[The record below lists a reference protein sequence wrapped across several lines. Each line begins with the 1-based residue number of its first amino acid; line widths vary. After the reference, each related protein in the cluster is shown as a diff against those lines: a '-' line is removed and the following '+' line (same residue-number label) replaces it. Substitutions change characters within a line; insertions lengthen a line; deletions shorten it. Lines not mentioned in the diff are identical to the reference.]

1 MSGAAGE
8 APRLR
13 EVALAGHYFGDLHHA
28 EAGDLAR
35 FLTAPAAS
43 ALMLWFGADAA
54 TLLRDPARFRAL
66 LDHDIATI
74 DAMLT
79 AAIDTI
85 LHHPRFTRLE
95 GSWRGLAWLVTRTE
109 VSDRLKLR
117 VLQTSWPELCRDLER
132 AAEFDQSQIFRRIYE
147 DEFGTPGGEP
157 YGLLVMDYDIRHRP
171 GPGAPTDDVSA
182 LAGLSAIAAAA
193 FAPMIFSAAPALFG
207 VDRMA
212 DLSGVA
218 DPAAQFSGPEH
229 LRFRNLGTREDMR
242 FIGLAL
248 PRLRARPGW
257 DEQPEAERG
266 FRYVEQIDNAD
277 DIVWFAAGYA
287 IAHTVARAMATYDW
301 PADMRGYIQDWPG
314 SGLIT
319 IGTAPH
325 FSPDSAE
332 GQARFEAEIAL
343 TDTQERALVDAG
355 MMALSSLAFG
365 GQTVLGAARSLQTP
379 RRYAGRNA
387 EAADANARLSA
398 QFNTIVCVARF
409 AHFIKVMGRDMTGA
423 FRTASE
429 IERELTTWLRRYAN
443 ANKDAGPEMRARYPL
458 LDARVE
464 VREHV
469 TKPGSFG
476 CTIHLQPHY
485 QLDDINASFR
495 LVTELSA
502 PGSV

>member
-1 MSGAAGE
+1 MTTAAG
-8 APRLR
+8 AIPPLR
-13 EVALAGHYFGDLHHA
+13 DTILAGRYFGERHHA
-28 EAGDLAR
+28 EAGDLAS
-35 FLTAPAAS
+35 FLTAPAAA
-43 ALMLWFGADAA
+43 ALTLWFGLDTAA
-54 TLLRDPARFRAL
+54 TLRDPARLRAR

-74 DAMLT
+74 DAMLND
-79 AAIDTI
+79 AIDTI
-85 LHHPRFTRLE
+85 LHHPRLTRLE
-95 GSWRGLAWLVTRTE
+95 GTWRGLAWLVARLE
-109 VSDRLKLR
+109 DSSRLKLR
-117 VLQTSWPELCRDLER
+117 ILHAAWPEICRDLER

-157 YGLLVMDYDIRHRP
+157 YGLMVMDYDIRHRP
-171 GPGAPTDDVSA
+171 GPGAATDDVAA
-182 LAGLSAIAAAA
+182 LANLAAVAAAA
-193 FAPMIFSAAPALFG
+193 FSPMIFGAAPALFG
-207 VDRMA
+207 VDRLS

-218 DPAAQFSGPEH
+218 DPAATFTGPEH

-248 PRLRARPGW
+248 PRLRARPPW

-266 FRYVEQIDNAD
+266 FRYIEHIAGSD

-287 IAHTVARAMATYDW
+287 IAHNVARAMATYDW

-319 IGTAPH
+319 TGTAPR
-325 FSPDSAE
+325 FTPDSAE
-332 GQARFEAEIAL
+332 GQSRFETEIAL
-343 TDTQERALVDAG
+343 TDIQERALVDAG
-355 MMALSSLAFG
+355 LMALSSLGFG

-387 EAADANARLSA
+387 DAADANARLSA

-423 FRTASE
+423 FRTAAE

-443 ANKDAGPEMRARYPL
+443 ANKDAGPEMRARFPL
-458 LDARVE
+458 RDARVE
-464 VREHV
+464 IREHPA
-469 TKPGSFG
+469 KPGTFG

-502 PGSV
+502 PGAG